1 MNDFDL
7 QGKIVEMSTNI
18 KLILSNQ
25 QDHEDRIR
33 VLEQK
38 PVRRWDALIT
48 GIISAVIGVVIGILI
63 NGGCGKMTKDN
74 WKEFLSAAAIRAMRT
89 FAQAAIGMIT
99 VGSAFADVNWLQVL
113 SVSGVSLFCRS

>member
-33 VLEQK
+33 ALEQK
-38 PVRRWDALIT
+38 PVRRWDALVT
-48 GIISAVIGVVIGILI
+48 GIISALIGVVIGIMI
-63 NGGCGKMTKDN
+63 NGGIAK
-74 WKEFLSAAAIRAMRT
+74 
-89 FAQAAIGMIT
+89 
-99 VGSAFADVNWLQVL
+99 
-113 SVSGVSLFCRS
+113 

>member
-38 PVRRWDALIT
+38 PVRRWDSLIT
-48 GIISAVIGVVIGILI
+48 GIITGIVGIVIGMLV
-63 NGGCGKMTKDN
+63 NGGLAK
-74 WKEFLSAAAIRAMRT
+74 
-89 FAQAAIGMIT
+89 
-99 VGSAFADVNWLQVL
+99 
-113 SVSGVSLFCRS
+113 

>member
-33 VLEQK
+33 ALEQK

-48 GIISAVIGVVIGILI
+48 GIISAMIGVVIGVLI
-63 NGGCGKMTKDN
+63 NGGVVK
-74 WKEFLSAAAIRAMRT
+74 
-89 FAQAAIGMIT
+89 
-99 VGSAFADVNWLQVL
+99 
-113 SVSGVSLFCRS
+113 

>member
-48 GIISAVIGVVIGILI
+48 GIISAMIGVVIGVLI
-63 NGGCGKMTKDN
+63 NGG
-74 WKEFLSAAAIRAMRT
+74 
-89 FAQAAIGMIT
+89 
-99 VGSAFADVNWLQVL
+99 V
-113 SVSGVSLFCRS
+113 

>member
-33 VLEQK
+33 ALEQK

-63 NGGCGKMTKDN
+63 NGGIAK
-74 WKEFLSAAAIRAMRT
+74 
-89 FAQAAIGMIT
+89 
-99 VGSAFADVNWLQVL
+99 
-113 SVSGVSLFCRS
+113 

>member
-33 VLEQK
+33 ALEQK
-38 PVRRWDALIT
+38 PVRRWDSLVTGIIT
-48 GIISAVIGVVIGILI
+48 GIVGIVIGLLL
-63 NGGCGKMTKDN
+63 NGGV
-74 WKEFLSAAAIRAMRT
+74 
-89 FAQAAIGMIT
+89 AQ
-99 VGSAFADVNWLQVL
+99 
-113 SVSGVSLFCRS
+113 

>member
-38 PVRRWDALIT
+38 PVRRWDSLIT
-48 GIISAVIGVVIGILI
+48 GIITGVVGVVIGMLI
-63 NGGCGKMTKDN
+63 NG
-74 WKEFLSAAAIRAMRT
+74 
-89 FAQAAIGMIT
+89 
-99 VGSAFADVNWLQVL
+99 VL
-113 SVSGVSLFCRS
+113 

>member
-33 VLEQK
+33 ALEQK
-38 PVRRWDALIT
+38 PARRWDAVIT

-63 NGGCGKMTKDN
+63 NGGVAK
-74 WKEFLSAAAIRAMRT
+74 
-89 FAQAAIGMIT
+89 
-99 VGSAFADVNWLQVL
+99 
-113 SVSGVSLFCRS
+113 

>member
-38 PVRRWDALIT
+38 PVRRWDAVIT
-48 GIISAVIGVVIGILI
+48 GIITGVVGIVIGILI
-63 NGGCGKMTKDN
+63 NGGVVK
-74 WKEFLSAAAIRAMRT
+74 
-89 FAQAAIGMIT
+89 
-99 VGSAFADVNWLQVL
+99 
-113 SVSGVSLFCRS
+113 